1 MQLLDPSIKQE
12 ALLVQSNRDNKVM
25 KNLLIA
31 SISAMK
37 INHPLSR
44 SMVNY
49 KLLEHRKISSLI

>member
-12 ALLVQSNRDNKVM
+12 ALLVESNRDNKVM

-31 SISAMK
+31 RISAMQ
-37 INHPLSR
+37 INHPQSR